1 MEQVAEAL
9 KVLKNHM
16 SSTEWDQMVEKIR
29 EETRNNNE
37 LVIDWEIEAVFNA
50 IISIYG

>member
-9 KVLKNHM
+9 KQLKTDELWKAEVI
-16 SSTEWDQMVEKIR
+16 SIIADIV
-29 EETRNNNE
+29 EETGGE
-37 LVIDWEIEAVFNA
+37 VDDDQVLHVFNA

>member
-1 MEQVAEAL
+1 
-9 KVLKNHM
+9 M
-16 SSTEWDQMVEKIR
+16 SSTEWDQMVEKIK